1 MLKSWCLCVL
11 LVMMSGALFACG
23 EKGVLLVE
31 DTSEKCSAEVDI
43 VESEDATSQPDS
55 ASVMLVYI
63 CGAVMSP
70 GVYELEVGSRVYQ
83 LVELAGGFAPDA
95 AKGYLNLAGRLNDG
109 QKVVVPTVSEAEGDL
124 YGEKETMAKNVDSAA
139 EGNLVNIN
147 TADKEK
153 LMTLPGIGEA
163 KALAIIARRTEHGVF
178 RTKEEIMQVP
188 GIKEAAYEKIK
199 SLITVD

>member
-1 MLKSWCLCVL
+1 MLKRWCLCL
-11 LVMMSGALFACG
+11 LFVIMGEILFACG

-31 DTSEKCSAEVDI
+31 GTVEESSVTDDTTD
-43 VESEDATSQPDS
+43 VEDDESQPE
-55 ASVMLVYI
+55 SVWVILVHV
-63 CGAVMSP
+63 CGAVMDP

-83 LVELAGGFAPDA
+83 LIELAGGFTRDA
-95 AKGYLNLAGRLNDG
+95 AKGYLNLAEGLYDG
-109 QKVVVPTVSEAEGDL
+109 QKVVIPTVSEAEDDR
-124 YGEKETMAKNVDSAA
+124 YGQREPEVEHGGSAA
-139 EGNLVNIN
+139 DDALININ